1 MQSESEELCIARAFV
16 WSAAINPKGLIG
28 LGPVCL
34 DSKSLANSTR
44 HVFPLEIFPG
54 NCFI

>member
-16 WSAAINPKGLIG
+16 WSAAINPKGLIC